1 MRGQLRGARSPGPRP
16 ARPRFDVVGFG
27 ALNLDHLYAV
37 PQLIQD
43 GGVEVLTST
52 AQPGGSAANTIYGLA
67 KLGLRCGFVG
77 AVGDDRAGEAI
88 LESFQEVGVDTSGI
102 LVRHGTKSGQTIC
115 ITAGQGQKAIYIIPG
130 ANSLLD
136 SRDINLTYL
145 TDTRYVHLSSFVGEQ
160 AFSQQMR
167 IVEKLPPQT
176 KVSFALDAVYARRG
190 LEPLRGLLKRCAV
203 LFANTE
209 EIQQLTGKEPRVAAR
224 SCLDIGCEIVVVT
237 FGSGANQNNRRSRL
251 GDEEAAASMI
261 VTRRGRGRSRWP
273 VEHTVPAVRTRR
285 DEVADTVGAGDAFA
299 AGFLFGLLS
308 RRYGLAKCGGL
319 GHTAAEFSL
328 TKLGARAGLPTRQAL
343 LTRFDESFGSFF
355 GGEGKSRPV
364 LNSIQAG

>member
-1 MRGQLRGARSPGPRP
+1 
-16 ARPRFDVVGFG
+16 VVGFG

-43 GGVEVLTST
+43 GGVEVLTSA

-77 AVGDDRAGEAI
+77 VVGDDDAGKVL
-88 LESFQEVGVDTSGI
+88 LESFNEIGVDTAGI
-102 LVRHGTKSGQTIC
+102 RVKAGAGTGQTIC
-115 ITAGQGQKAIYIIPG
+115 VTAGQGQKAIYIIPG

-136 SRDINLTYL
+136 SRDINLSYL

-167 IVEKLPPQT
+167 TVEKLPPQT
-176 KVSFALDAVYARRG
+176 RVSFALDAVYARQG
-190 LEPLRGLLKRCAV
+190 LKAMAGLLGRCAL
-203 LFANTE
+203 LFANADE
-209 EIQQLTGKEPRVAAR
+209 LRQLTGQELPDAAR
-224 SCLDIGCEIVVVT
+224 TCLEVGCETVVVT
-237 FGSGANQNNRRSRL
+237 FGPGARQNHKRSL
-251 GDEEAAASMI
+251 VGDEEITASMI

-273 VEHTVPAVRTRR
+273 VEHTVPAVRTHR
-285 DEVADTVGAGDAFA
+285 DEVVDTVGAGDAFA
-299 AGFLFGLLS
+299 AGFLFGFLS
-308 RRYGLAKCGGL
+308 RRYDLARCGGL
-319 GHTAAEFSL
+319 GHTAAGFSL
-328 TKLGARAGLPTRQAL
+328 TALGARAGLPTRQAL
-343 LTRFDESFGSFF
+343 LRRFDESFGSFF